1 MLRHLPALLGS
12 LGSAHV
18 PLVTPGAISP
28 RLTFTRAQA
37 AGVQVM
43 RAIDL
48 RVTLVAEGFLA
59 STMTFER
66 AQAAGVEA
74 MRDTA

>member
-12 LGSAHV
+12 LGAAHV
-18 PLVTPGAISP
+18 PLVEPGRLNP

-37 AGVQVM
+37 AGVETL

-59 STMTFER
+59 PELTFER
-66 AQAAGVEA
+66 AQAAGVETL
-74 MRDTA
+74 RDTQ